1 MYASL
6 LINPPGNY
14 GDPTFRPRRCEAVR
28 AGKSGELSGVWVR
41 HTAVG
46 RYGIVS
52 KIISTDWQAGFPGS
66 AGSAGIDFIGGND
79 QKVKNHLK
87 YYKNLARRFDLRR

>member
-1 MYASL
+1 MGA
-6 LINPPGNY
+6 
-14 GDPTFRPRRCEAVR
+14 
-28 AGKSGELSGVWVR
+28 

-52 KIISTDWQAGFPGS
+52 KIISTDWQAGFLGS

-79 QKVKNHLK
+79 QKAKNHRTIFQILEERSEK
-87 YYKNLARRFDLRR
+87 IRFKKVE